1 MKKLLYTCLLMTG
14 LLLVNQA
21 TANAQIGIRGGVNF
35 ANVTGDVDNTDARTG
50 LMVGV
55 YTSFA
60 VPGSPISIQPEVLY
74 SQQGYKMDDPEFGE
88 ATAKIDYIKV
98 PVLAKF
104 SFGGGGM
111 ISPQI
116 YAGPYIG
123 FKANAKA
130 EVDGEEQDIENIKST
145 DFGVSVG
152 ADLFINSLFSL
163 GARYSAGLTSIA
175 DEGGADV
182 NNSVF
187 SIVAGIEF

>member
-1 MKKLLYTCLLMTG
+1 MTG

-21 TANAQIGIRGGVNF
+21 TANAQIGVRGGANF
-35 ANVTGDVDNTDARTG
+35 ATVTGDDVNDADSRTG

-55 YTSFA
+55 YTNFA
-60 VPGSPISIQPEVLY
+60 LANSPISIQPEVLY
-74 SQQGYKMDDPEFGE
+74 SQQGFKGQTEGGE
-88 ATAKIDYIKV
+88 ATYKIDYIKV

-104 SFGGGGM
+104 GFGGGGT

-123 FKANAKA
+123 FKANSKA
-130 EVDGEEQDIENIKST
+130 EIDGDEFDFDNVKST

-163 GARYSAGLTSIA
+163 GARYSAGLTSIV
-175 DEGGADV
+175 DEGDADV
-182 NNSVF
+182 KNSVF
-187 SIVAGIEF
+187 SITAGIEF